1 MSGFEVTTG
10 LITLK
15 AVSSNVPVVDSD
27 FEGKSAFFHVAILL
41 GPKPLRVMLVHK
53 GKSRIRLFD
62 YLEKRGNFNSTYS
75 CENVLSKKWST
86 STICT
91 TTM

>member
-15 AVSSNVPVVDSD
+15 AVSANVPVVDSD
-27 FEGKSAFFHVAILL
+27 FEGKSAFFHVAIIL
-41 GPKPLRVMLVHK
+41 GPEPLRVMLVHE
-53 GKSRIRLFD
+53 GKLRIRLFNF
-62 YLEKRGNFNSTYS
+62 LGKRENVISAYS
-75 CENVLSKKWST
+75 CEKVISKKWST